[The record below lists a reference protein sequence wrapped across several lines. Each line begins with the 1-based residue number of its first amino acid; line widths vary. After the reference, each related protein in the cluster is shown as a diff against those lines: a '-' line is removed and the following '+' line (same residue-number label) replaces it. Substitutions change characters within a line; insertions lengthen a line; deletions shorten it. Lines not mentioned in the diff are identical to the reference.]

1 MRQPRFVKI
10 SSKKSVCFVLFM
22 VVKHK
27 AEFIMERSCQM
38 IETNGKKL
46 FRGEAALALAV
57 LINSFGVVL
66 MLYSGALIL
75 SLMIMRKKF
84 VTSYLFSFVVGF
96 VFSELLD
103 VHELWINVL
112 PSSLAWRIVYFI
124 ISYVLI
130 CIGIAL
136 SNRCQLPIVPTDLFP
151 RELADITKIAYP
163 KIKIG
168 FDVTCLAVT
177 AGLTFFCLGRIDGLG
192 IGTILGIAGILST
205 SSFISK
211 ALCQKSSK
219 LNGGCDEC
227 ERCKLAYL
235 QKPAFKVACDAAEAL
250 V

>member
-22 VVKHK
+22 VVKYN

-84 VTSYLFSFVVGF
+84 VTSYLFSFAVGF

-130 CIGIAL
+130 CIEIAL

-192 IGTILGIAGILST
+192 IGTILGIAGDIIDKQFYFK
-205 SSFISK
+205 SFMSK
-211 ALCQKSSK
+211 KQQA
-219 LNGGCDEC
+219 
-227 ERCKLAYL
+227 
-235 QKPAFKVACDAAEAL
+235 
-250 V
+250 

>member
-1 MRQPRFVKI
+1 
-10 SSKKSVCFVLFM
+10 
-22 VVKHK
+22 
-27 AEFIMERSCQM
+27 M

-66 MLYSGALIL
+66 MLYSGAGIL

-84 VTSYLFSFVVGF
+84 VTSYLFSFAVGF

-151 RELADITKIAYP
+151 RELADIKKIAYP

-168 FDVTCLAVT
+168 FDVTCLYHGQGHWHSREYYRQAVLFQKLYVKKAASLT
-177 AGLTFFCLGRIDGLG
+177 AAVMNARDV
-192 IGTILGIAGILST
+192 
-205 SSFISK
+205 SSHICKNQPSRSPVMPPK
-211 ALCQKSSK
+211 RLYEK
-219 LNGGCDEC
+219 L
-227 ERCKLAYL
+227 R
-235 QKPAFKVACDAAEAL
+235 
-250 V
+250 

>member
-1 MRQPRFVKI
+1 
-10 SSKKSVCFVLFM
+10 
-22 VVKHK
+22 
-27 AEFIMERSCQM
+27 MERSCQM

-66 MLYSGALIL
+66 MLYSGALIM

-84 VTSYLFSFVVGF
+84 VTSYLFSFAVGF

-227 ERCKLAYL
+227 ERCQLAYL